1 MIYGGSI
8 LVDSS
13 VNISRATGIPEMVIG
28 ATVVS
33 IATTLPELLVTV
45 YSCFNGLPDLAIG
58 NAVGSMLFNLT
69 LIVGLCI
76 SFLPQ
81 KIDYKNTLLNISF
94 LFISSLLFYIFIAD
108 GDFSRWQG
116 LILIGVFIVSLICNI
131 ISGKKKVVEV
141 SVKIFSNQSKES
153 IWKNIALF
161 ILGTAL
167 VSVGANFLVK
177 YGEILAK
184 SIGVDEHVIGVTVIA
199 IGTSLPDLV
208 TAINSI
214 KLKKT
219 SIAIGNTIGANIIN
233 STLLVGMSSQFSKQ
247 QITITPNVIYFAM
260 PMLFASLLIL
270 FLPIAIKKRTYRWQG
285 IFLLC
290 ITIGYYLTLLL

>member
-13 VNISRATGIPEMVIG
+13 INISRATGIPEMVIG

-45 YSCFNGLPDLAIG
+45 YSCYKGLPDLAVG

-76 SFLPQ
+76 AFLPQ
-81 KIDYKNTLLNISF
+81 KIDYKNTLLNIGF
-94 LFISSLLFYIFIAD
+94 LFVGSLLFYIFVAD

-116 LILIGVFIVSLICNI
+116 LILIGVFIASLICNV

-141 SVKIFSNQSKES
+141 SKVFSLEKKDS

-161 ILGTAL
+161 ILGTAM
-167 VSVGANFLVK
+167 VAIGADFLVK
-177 YGEILAK
+177 HGEILAR
-184 SIGVDEHVIGVTVIA
+184 SLGIGEHIIGVTVIA

-219 SIAIGNTIGANIIN
+219 SIAIGNTVGANIIN
-233 STLLVGMSSQFSKQ
+233 STLLVGLSSQFGSGK
-247 QITITPNVIYFAM
+247 ILITPNVIYFAM

-285 IFLLC
+285 VLLLI
-290 ITIGYYLTLLL
+290 ITVTYYLTLLL